1 MNKTNKIIKF
11 REDVEGYNMP
21 VLNERAMRASAGILA
36 KPYHLFGI
44 FGAEKL
50 NDK

>member
-36 KPYHLFGI
+36 KTISLIWH
-44 FGAEKL
+44 FGAAKS
-50 NDK
+50 K